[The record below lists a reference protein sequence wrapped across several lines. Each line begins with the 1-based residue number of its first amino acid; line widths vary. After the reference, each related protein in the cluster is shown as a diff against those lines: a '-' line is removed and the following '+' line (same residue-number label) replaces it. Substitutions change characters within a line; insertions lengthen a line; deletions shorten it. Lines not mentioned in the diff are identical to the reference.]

1 MMKHHFVET
10 MTHLYPAAGRS
21 PKPWILFAAI
31 LGGFAADAMGQMI
44 PEEKLPVVIDGG
56 AWKSGHVQG
65 TAIDLANG
73 HVYFSF
79 TNLLV
84 KTDLNGNVLG
94 TIGGFSGHLGD
105 LDFNPVD
112 GKVYGSLEYKAK
124 KSFYIA
130 VIDVSKVTEM
140 GMNAQNSPLFETIYL
155 PEVAADYTADMNGD
169 GVFDG
174 NKGDTPDHRFGC
186 SGIDGVTFGPKFGES
201 GGKRY
206 LTVAYGIYSNL
217 GRKDNDHQVIL
228 QYDAD
233 HWIERYARPLE
244 EAAPHSSG
252 PEKADGKYFVHTGNT
267 TYGVQ
272 NLAYDPGSKLWFM
285 GAYRG
290 KKPEY
295 PNYSLFAVEASAKP
309 VTQRVRGTDLEGLVL
324 PLAPLGALHEATGI
338 RGWNQMA
345 AYGMSPLGGGLF
357 YIAESGK
364 NEGKQ
369 TGKLILHRWDGS
381 PENAFGKVKR

>member
-1 MMKHHFVET
+1 MMKRYFT
-10 MTHLYPAAGRS
+10 KTKNLSNRS
-21 PKPWILFAAI
+21 SNCIPKSCVLLAAI
-31 LGGFAADAMGQMI
+31 LGGFAADANGQVL
-44 PEEKLPVVIDGG
+44 PEEKLPLVIDGG
-56 AWKSGHVQG
+56 AWKAGHVQG
-65 TAIDLANG
+65 TAIDQANG

-84 KTDLNGNVLG
+84 KTDLSGKVLG

-105 LDFNPVD
+105 LDFNPAD
-112 GKVYGSLEYKAK
+112 GKVYGSLEYKAQ

-130 VIDVSKVTEM
+130 IIDVAKVTEM
-140 GMNAQNSPLFETIYL
+140 DMSAQNSPLFETIYL
-155 PEVAADYTADMNGD
+155 PEVVSDYMADMNDD

-174 NKGDTPDHRFGC
+174 NRGDTPDHRFGC
-186 SGIDGVTFGPKFGES
+186 SGIDGVTFGPKFGET
-201 GGKRY
+201 GGKKY

-233 HWIERYARPLE
+233 QWLERYARPLA
-244 EAAPHSSG
+244 EATPHSSG
-252 PEKADGKYFVHTGNT
+252 PEKADGKYFVYTGNT

-272 NLAYDPGSKLWFM
+272 NLAYDDSSKLWLM
-285 GAYRG
+285 GVYRG

-309 VTQRVRGTDLEGLVL
+309 VMKEVQGASVDGLVL
-324 PLAPLGALHEATGI
+324 PLAPLGAKHEATGI
-338 RGWNQMA
+338 RGWNQVA
-345 AYGMSPLGGGLF
+345 AYGMSPLGGGLL

-364 NEGKQ
+364 KDGKQ
-369 TGKLILHRWDGS
+369 TGKVILNRWQG
-381 PENAFGKVKR
+381 NGAAAFEKVTR